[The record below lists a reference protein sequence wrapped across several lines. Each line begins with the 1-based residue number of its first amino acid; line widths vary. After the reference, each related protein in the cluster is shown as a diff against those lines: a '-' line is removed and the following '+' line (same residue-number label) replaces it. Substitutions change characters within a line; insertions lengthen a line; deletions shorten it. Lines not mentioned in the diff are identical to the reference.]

1 VKFVLLLIL
10 ILVVQM
16 DIIILMEKQFVDLV
30 IIPVSIVIIKLIV
43 MNVWM
48 ERIEE

>member
-1 VKFVLLLIL
+1 MKFVLLLIL